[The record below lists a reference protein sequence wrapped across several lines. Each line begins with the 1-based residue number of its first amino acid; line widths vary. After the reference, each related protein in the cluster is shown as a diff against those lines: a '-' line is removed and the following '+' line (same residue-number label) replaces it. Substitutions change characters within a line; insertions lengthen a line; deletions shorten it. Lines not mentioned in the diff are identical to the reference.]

1 MLSATVHLKKTYAA
15 NNASFVYDQNKIPKR
30 ILTKPSK
37 PIRNESYD
45 NENFD
50 YILKVNEI
58 LGDDPNHQ

>member
-1 MLSATVHLKKTYAA
+1 MTINLKDTYNT
-15 NNASFVYDQNKIPKR
+15 NNLKLGYDPEKIPKR

-37 PIRNESYD
+37 PFRNEEND

-58 LGDDPNHQ
+58 LGNDPNFK